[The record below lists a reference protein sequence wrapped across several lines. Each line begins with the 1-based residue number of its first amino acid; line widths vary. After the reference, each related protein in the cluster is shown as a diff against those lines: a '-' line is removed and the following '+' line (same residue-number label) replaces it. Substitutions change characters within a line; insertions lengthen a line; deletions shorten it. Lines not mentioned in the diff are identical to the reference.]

1 MEAVRYIDAVG
12 RAYKAG
18 QIIAIADRIGARM
31 TIRFAKV
38 LALTAYSDPVVPA
51 LRIYVPALRIQSYD
65 GPGRLKRPA
74 VMTRLDAAI
83 VLQPIQVPADV
94 QETFDAA

>member
-51 LRIYVPALRIQSYD
+51 LRIQSYD